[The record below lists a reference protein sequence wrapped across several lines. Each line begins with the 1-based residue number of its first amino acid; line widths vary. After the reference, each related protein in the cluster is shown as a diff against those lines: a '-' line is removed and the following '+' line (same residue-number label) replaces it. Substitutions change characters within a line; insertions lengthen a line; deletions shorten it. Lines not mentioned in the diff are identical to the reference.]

1 MTAEQCELEMVH
13 GPSAGE
19 RYALTGVNLTI
30 GRDALSD
37 IVIQDPEVSRQ
48 HALLIYDLAGHYL
61 IQDLGSTNG
70 TFVNDERL
78 GARPVRL
85 RPSSSI
91 SMGGSVTLLFHQESA
106 HEQDSSSD
114 QSSAE
119 KEEGVGAEQA
129 EGEVSQ
135 AEPFRSGP
143 LIEVEETA
151 RRNSATGGGGDAN
164 GAGAGRGGRRGVT
177 DPFRALSRHRSGP
190 LTKPYSGRGA
200 ASSLLLWQHSDFP
213 PVSWRRLAAENGRAR
228 TVTRRRALGE
238 FTPRRHH
245 RLRCPR

>member
-151 RRNSATGGGGDAN
+151 EEIPQPAAAAMRTAQEQVEEAEGALPILSAPSQDTGQGRSPNLILGVVLLLLCCFGSILIFLLFLGGDWLLRM
-164 GAGAGRGGRRGVT
+164 AGLV
-177 DPFRALSRHRSGP
+177 P
-190 LTKPYSGRGA
+190 
-200 ASSLLLWQHSDFP
+200 
-213 PVSWRRLAAENGRAR
+213 
-228 TVTRRRALGE
+228 
-238 FTPRRHH
+238 
-245 RLRCPR
+245 